1 MLTKKIRAARKFP
14 CLTRKSHVFI
24 YLFIYLFISWSSEW
38 LIAFA
43 SDLMIG
49 SGLFVSPVCSF
60 VCVFVYLFVCL
71 NHCFDAFNRLLISF
85 SFLQV
90 TMVKT

>member
-1 MLTKKIRAARKFP
+1 
-14 CLTRKSHVFI
+14 
-24 YLFIYLFISWSSEW
+24 
-38 LIAFA
+38 
-43 SDLMIG
+43 MIG
-49 SGLFVSPVCSF
+49 SGLFVSPACLF

-71 NHCFDAFNRLLISF
+71 NDCFDAFNHLLISF